1 MKIQSKTKL
10 NHKGEQSEVGYINLL
25 QDGYLTIDNLECGDY
40 VLTMYVQCDSIGNI
54 SIGEQSQD
62 ITTSWNKVS
71 YILSNVENIINIK
84 FKKGVY
90 YIYEVKLEKGNKAT
104 DWTPAPE
111 DTEES
116 VNNVRTK
123 AQGIIDNIYTPN
135 TTTIDGGKITTG
147 TITAAQI
154 AAGTITSNEIAAGT
168 ITADKINLNDLF
180 AQNITA
186 TGTITGAHL
195 VGSSGEFSRF
205 MAIEGDFDNGDYGQ
219 IGINEMGYTPAGGE
233 REIIHG
239 IYIEQQT
246 PSGIH
251 NSINL
256 LGQGGIQINTAKN
269 NTVVSGIDCNVDG
282 TLKLS
287 GKVSVSSVGTFSS
300 PIIYENGTALSDKYA
315 PISHSHDDK
324 YIGNYGSNPNY
335 GNGAGLTQPGGE
347 AALSIRTTT
356 GISNVGIFYLSQD
369 NCYIANSSDD
379 AYTFG
384 VFDTDLTKNMAD
396 VDAASFVVLS
406 NGGGAKI
413 RGQEV
418 IHRGNI
424 GSQSV
429 NYANTAGSAPASDV
443 YSWAKQSTKPSYAL
457 NEITGSSDIFKVVT
471 YSYNSVSVANG
482 SSATVTPSSTNIPSG
497 YTAVAVYTVNS
508 GGGRIYPRAHSADG
522 TIVLVNESSTATVTP
537 SMKVLCVK
545 SICVG

>member
-135 TTTIDGGKITTG
+135 TTTIEGGKITTG

-186 TGTITGAHL
+186 TGTITGATLKGAH
-195 VGSSGEFSRF
+195 VEATSGF
-205 MAIEGDFDNGDYGQ
+205 
-219 IGINEMGYTPAGGE
+219 IGNWNI
-233 REIIHG
+233 
-239 IYIEQQT
+239 
-246 PSGIH
+246 
-251 NSINL
+251 
-256 LGQGGIQINTAKN
+256 
-269 NTVVSGIDCNVDG
+269 VDG
-282 TLKLS
+282 SIVNEVTEDKGNQLLITRKTELK
-287 GKVSVSSVGTFSS
+287 
-300 PIIYENGTALSDKYA
+300 
-315 PISHSHDDK
+315 
-324 YIGNYGSNPNY
+324 
-335 GNGAGLTQPGGE
+335 
-347 AALSIRTTT
+347 
-356 GISNVGIFYLSQD
+356 
-369 NCYIANSSDD
+369 ANSSL
-379 AYTFG
+379 
-384 VFDTDLTKNMAD
+384 VFSTIDYAGNPKTEISGNNIIC
-396 VDAASFVVLS
+396 ASSVAES
-406 NGGGAKI
+406 TI
-413 RGQEV
+413 R
-418 IHRGNI
+418 
-424 GSQSV
+424 
-429 NYANTAGSAPASDV
+429 P
-443 YSWAKQSTKPSYAL
+443 
-457 NEITGSSDIFKVVT
+457 NEIKIISTAILGNPYSSITPSDIYEDGVALKDK
-471 YSYNSVSVANG
+471 YVSQEQINGITSFNIVNGELYIVANG
-482 SSATVTPSSTNIPSG
+482 VKYKFAP
-497 YTAVAVYTVNS
+497 
-508 GGGRIYPRAHSADG
+508 DG
-522 TIVLVNESSTATVTP
+522 VIV
-537 SMKVLCVK
+537 
-545 SICVG
+545 